1 MAQRTKHVTDVT
13 IYRAERGR
21 VSSFGNPSW
30 VLHTSAGRFTTK
42 ANASLGYAVE
52 NLIAPTQTAPKPW
65 QVIGDDDAQVTLVT
79 TAAGRVF
86 DILGADGNRIG

>member
-1 MAQRTKHVTDVT
+1 MTQRPKHITDVT

-21 VSSFGNPSW
+21 TSSFCNPSW
-30 VLHTSAGRFTTK
+30 ILHTSAGRYLTK
-42 ANASLGYAVE
+42 PNASLGYAVE
-52 NLIAPTQTAPKPW
+52 NLIAPTRVSPKPY
-65 QVIGDDDAQVTLVT
+65 QVIGNYDARVTLVT

>member
-1 MAQRTKHVTDVT
+1 MAQRPKHVTDVT

-30 VLHTSAGRFTTK
+30 VLYTSAGRFTTK
-42 ANASLGYAVE
+42 PNAMLGYAVE
-52 NLIAPTQTAPKPW
+52 NLIAPTRVAPKPY
-65 QVIGDDDAQVTLVT
+65 QVIGVAGARVTLVT

-86 DILGADGNRIG
+86 DILDADGNRIG

>member
-1 MAQRTKHVTDVT
+1 MAQRPKHVTDVT

-21 VSSFGNPSW
+21 VSSVGNPSW

-42 ANASLGYAVE
+42 PNASLGYAVA
-52 NLIAPTQTAPKPW
+52 NLIAPTHTAPKPF
-65 QVIGDDDAQVTLVT
+65 QVIGNDDVRVTLVT